1 MRLPKVGDKIYIVSC
16 CRNVCRIGEI
26 TKITDDNLVIRFCI
40 NWILNPSPDGNELC
54 YYYYRFE
61 TWPVTFRL
69 DSNVF
74 ITFDEQ
80 EFTRLLK
87 EYLCSKE

>member
-1 MRLPKVGDKIYIVSC
+1 MRLPKIGDKIYIVSC

-26 TKITDDNLVIRFCI
+26 KRIVEEDAVIRFCVD
-40 NWILNPSPDGNELC
+40 WILNPSPDGNELC
-54 YYYYRFE
+54 YYYRFK
-61 TWPVTFRL
+61 TWPVTIHL
-69 DSNVF
+69 DSGVF

-87 EYLCSKE
+87 ENLCLKE

>member
-16 CRNVCRIGEI
+16 RRNVYRIGEI
-26 TKITDDNLVIRFCI
+26 TKMIDDNPIIRFCI
-40 NWILNPSPDGNELC
+40 DWILNPSPDGNELC
-54 YYYYRFE
+54 YYCYRFK

-69 DSNVF
+69 NSNVF

-87 EYLCSKE
+87 EYLCSEE